1 MIVYYS
7 GCGNSRWV
15 AQTLAGR
22 LQERL
27 TFLPD
32 TSADISLQDG
42 EAIGFVFPVYA
53 WAPPR
58 LVLEFVRRM
67 QLTHHPS
74 YVWFACTCGDEGAFT
89 RQVFS
94 RALRKAGLNLD
105 ACFCLQMPE
114 TYIAFPG
121 FALDTP
127 ANAQRKINSVRNDLP
142 RIAELINHRER
153 QHFEMIWGIF
163 PLTKTYVLQPLFYR
177 FIITDRQ
184 FLMREPLNNNIAQRF
199 ERDLSAYFNSEQLTL
214 DGVPSVRYFA
224 EQQHL
229 TASYFGDAI
238 KTATGRSPQQIIQE
252 RLIALAK
259 DKLASSDLSV
269 KEVAYALGYEYPQ
282 YFVRAFR
289 KHTGHTPTQYRSLMR
304 QVS

>member
-15 AQTLAGR
+15 ALTLAGR

-177 FIITDRQ
+177 FIITDRH
-184 FLMREPLNNNIAQRF
+184 FRVTDECIGCGRCAKECPLHNIRIEDQHPVWQGNCTHCMSCYHHCPKNAIHYAHITPGKGQY
-199 ERDLSAYFNSEQLTL
+199 YFKEESLKIKNSL
-214 DGVPSVRYFA
+214 
-224 EQQHL
+224 
-229 TASYFGDAI
+229 
-238 KTATGRSPQQIIQE
+238 
-252 RLIALAK
+252 
-259 DKLASSDLSV
+259 
-269 KEVAYALGYEYPQ
+269 
-282 YFVRAFR
+282 
-289 KHTGHTPTQYRSLMR
+289 
-304 QVS
+304 